1 MSPPLLPRYYRRQQ
15 EREDR
20 AAVDKAVAE
29 SVDVVPET
37 VARATLPGDNRRLRG
52 IPICA
57 LGVSGVSP
65 GTDPLSALLSS
76 ERMR

>member
-1 MSPPLLPRYYRRQQ
+1 MSILLPRYYRRQQ

-20 AAVDKAVAE
+20 AAVDKAVTE
-29 SVDVVPET
+29 SIDVVPET

-52 IPICA
+52 IPCVA

-65 GTDPLSALLSS
+65 GTDPLAALLSS
-76 ERMR
+76 ERLR